1 MHRNGEGAIQDSGE
15 SIQDHSNCLQLC
27 LFTNLRE
34 VDGSLTK
41 ATQLNIWRQP
51 PPMGLL
57 CLFASCCNMTYSV
70 EMLLCLL
77 KSVFKRSRSS
87 QTVRSWLPLA
97 HVHRDFTLQKETLHH
112 PTPSIKHSPA
122 NHFQH
127 CPPPPATSVV
137 HVHRAQLRCE
147 GTVNFSGFKLK
158 V

>member
-112 PTPSIKHSPA
+112 PTPSTWCNKALPSQSLSTLSTSTGHLRRPR
-122 NHFQH
+122 
-127 CPPPPATSVV
+127 PPSTVT
-137 HVHRAQLRCE
+137 LR
-147 GTVNFSGFKLK
+147 GNS
-158 V
+158 